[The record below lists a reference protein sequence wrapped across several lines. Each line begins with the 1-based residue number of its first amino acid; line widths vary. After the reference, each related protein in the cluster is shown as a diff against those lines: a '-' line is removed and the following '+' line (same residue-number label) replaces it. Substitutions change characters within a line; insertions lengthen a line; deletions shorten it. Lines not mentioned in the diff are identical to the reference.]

1 MAQAGVA
8 TTAAI
13 QLSKYPQV
21 NPLLLSFLNNTVRV
35 ANSVT
40 DRGGVPWYVWLIMA
54 IILILLM
61 RYTISLYWIIETPPN
76 IRCALNTFLD
86 KFNKYGD
93 NRSNRIGLREYI
105 RQLQNKGLPD
115 SNLALTNFYVSSCNS
130 PAIFTPLRDGVASP
144 DALRL
149 CFAQGARYIDLC
161 IWSDVKSNNY
171 RPMIKGMDAGSNW
184 RRITMTEMTFKTAM
198 DNVVKYGIGGP
209 NADADTNSAPY
220 RDDPLFIML
229 RFKGKHHNQTFTEVA
244 NVLRSTIEHYRL
256 DFTYNKGRSMESLFR
271 VPITE
276 FFNKVVIMSDTYPPE
291 GNLLFDYINVA
302 PRSGIEQTMSSR
314 DLAYIPNE
322 NKSQIQAKIKQNL
335 TVSRMELEEPTSDTN
350 SNDWTIA
357 HSYGVHFAAMN
368 FWSEDEKLTSY
379 FAPDNFGRSSF
390 KLKPTSMQYVI
401 EYIAPPLLPNPALN
415 ARDGKPREPPA
426 IISPF

>member
-1 MAQAGVA
+1 MSAAAVA
-8 TTAAI
+8 PI

-21 NPLLLSFLNNTVRV
+21 NPLLLSFLNNIMGAVN
-35 ANSVT
+35 AFG
-40 DRGGVPWYVWLIMA
+40 DRGGVPWYVWVIMVF
-54 IILILLM
+54 ILIWLI

-93 NRSNRIGLREYI
+93 NRSNRIGLRDYI
-105 RQLQNKGLPD
+105 SQLQEKGLPD

-130 PAIFTPLRDGVASP
+130 PAIFTPLRDGIASP

-149 CFAQGARYIDLC
+149 CLAQGARYLDFN
-161 IWSDVKSNNY
+161 IWSDTKVNGF
-171 RPMIKGMDAGSNW
+171 RPMIKGMDQGSNW

-198 DNVVKYGIGGP
+198 DNVVKYGIAGP
-209 NADADTNSAPY
+209 DADADTNSAPY

-229 RFKGKHHNQTFTEVA
+229 RFKGKHHNETFTGVA
-244 NVLRSTIEHYRL
+244 NALRSTIEHYRM

-276 FFNKVVIMSDTYPPE
+276 LFNKVIIMSDTYPPQ

-302 PRSGIEQTMSSR
+302 PRSGIDQTISSR
-314 DLAYIPNE
+314 DLLYTPNE
-322 NKSQIQAKIKQNL
+322 QKSQLVAKIMQNL
-335 TVSRMELEEPTSDTN
+335 TVSRAELEEFTGDKN
-350 SNDWTIA
+350 DNDWIA
-357 HSYGVHFAAMN
+357 AHAYGVHFAAMN
-368 FWSEDEKLTSY
+368 FWSEDDKLKAY
-379 FAPDNFGRSSF
+379 FAPDNFGTSSF
-390 KLKPTSMQYVI
+390 KLKPNSLQYVI
-401 EYIAPPLLPNPALN
+401 EYIPPPLLPNPALD

-426 IISPF
+426 IVSPF